1 MSEKP
6 FWKRKPLTALTD
18 AEWESL
24 CDGCARC
31 CLLKAEDEETGE
43 IHYTEVACRLLD
55 LDACQCTNYRRRQ
68 TLVHDCVKLNTR
80 KSTDVVVAPSDMR
93 LSAGRRE
100 QRSLL
105 VASVWFQAIQIRSI
119 PLAFRYETAYYP
131 KTMSVTPYR
140 IWSSGR
146 CLIPNPSS
154 FARNANRERRP

>member
-31 CLLKAEDEETGE
+31 CLLKAEDEQTGE

-68 TLVHDCVKLNTR
+68 TLVHDCVKLTPE
-80 KSTDVVVAPSDMR
+80 KVLT
-93 LSAGRRE
+93 LSWLPATCAYR
-100 QRSLL
+100 L
-105 VASVWFQAIQIRSI
+105 VAENKDLYWWHPLVSGDPNTVHTAGVSVRDRVLPEDDVGD
-119 PLAFRYETAYYP
+119 PLSHLVEWP
-131 KTMSVTPYR
+131 MLDPES
-140 IWSSGR
+140 
-146 CLIPNPSS
+146 
-154 FARNANRERRP
+154 E